1 MLVQYIIS
9 VYIFQIPPEFIS
21 SGRYLLI
28 HFRTDDTINWKGFS
42 AAFVLASPD
51 AAPVTQPTAGGTP
64 TYDNRGVKP
73 KSYNKLP
80 VDRSGMIEE
89 DYNRRHRG
97 RDHDRD
103 YIAG

>member
-1 MLVQYIIS
+1 LPHTTNQS
-9 VYIFQIPPEFIS
+9 HLQIPPEFVS

-64 TYDNRGVKP
+64 SYNNRGTKS

-89 DYNRRHRG
+89 DRRQMRG